1 MIFFRSRQ
9 IKVVTDRKDIPVPGD
24 YTIGPGD
31 EVKILLWGRVNANY
45 SLVVDRNGN
54 ITIPQ
59 VGPIPVAGL
68 TFEQM
73 SKHLIKQAEQF
84 VGANIDV
91 TMGALKSMQIF
102 VLGDVKRP
110 GAYTIG
116 SFATI
121 TDALLIA
128 GGPAGIGT
136 MRNIQLRRKDKVIT
150 TFDLYD
156 LLLKGDKSKDTILQ
170 PGDVVFVPVAGPD
183 CWYRGQR
190 EKTCHL

>member
-1 MIFFRSRQ
+1 
-9 IKVVTDRKDIPVPGD
+9 
-24 YTIGPGD
+24 
-31 EVKILLWGRVNANY
+31 
-45 SLVVDRNGN
+45 
-54 ITIPQ
+54 
-59 VGPIPVAGL
+59 
-68 TFEQM
+68 M

-91 TMGALKSMQIF
+91 TMGALKSIQIF

-136 MRNIQLRRKDKVIT
+136 MRNIQLRRKDKIIT

-170 PGDVVFVPVAGPD
+170 AGDVVFVPVAGPD
-183 CWYRGQR
+183 CRYRRQC
-190 EKTCHL
+190 EKTRHLRAQRKSMISIPFLSLRAVLYLQHILSRFRSKEL